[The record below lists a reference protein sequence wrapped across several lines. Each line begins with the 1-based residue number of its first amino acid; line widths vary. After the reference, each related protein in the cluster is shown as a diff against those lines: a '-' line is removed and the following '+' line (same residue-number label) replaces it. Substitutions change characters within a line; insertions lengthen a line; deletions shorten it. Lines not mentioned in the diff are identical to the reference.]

1 LGFRE
6 LAMCNGAAPGADDLD
21 LTDDAVELITD
32 RVSDV
37 LVLPFIPAAFQELFL
52 QQMVKIVLQQ
62 LGPDVPRAIH
72 TFAVRNENAFDEAGL
87 EGLVSEIVEQVEPGV
102 SLPLLDPEQKHLCV
116 TWVVRCVVAY
126 SLPGAAAMLLGAE
139 ASDCGVTVLRSG
151 VGSAAVILDKDK
163 RKALVMD
170 VETVLPGLP
179 FVSQRVQH
187 SAIEWCVD
195 TIAALL
201 TAAIPS
207 EIAATLVCFSDEELR
222 LLEDKLCEAAVDA
235 PTPLDLMMDRVTKEA
250 LVRAAIPRMFSLRFG
265 MVPASWP
272 LRRSGTGGFSQKHSV
287 LKRNMATLSK
297 TITRLSDCWPK
308 RRLWRSFRTRL
319 RTSPRYGSAG
329 ISCSPRRLDGPRR
342 RSRGVVLAR
351 TRCQPIMTALTDGTR
366 LSSKREFSYN
376 YLRSAL

>member
-1 LGFRE
+1 
-6 LAMCNGAAPGADDLD
+6 MCNGAAPGADDLD

-87 EGLVSEIVEQVEPGV
+87 VGLVSEIVEQVEPGV

-179 FVSQRVQH
+179 FVNQRVQH

-207 EIAATLVCFSDEELR
+207 EIATLVCFSDEELR

-250 LVRAAIPRMFSLRFG
+250 LVRAAIPRMFSLLYDASDGDVAAARHLRALHENHTELKRKLRLLEVTSRRKAKRLQG
-265 MVPASWP
+265 QLEAVEQKQKKICTKHPQLCERAWSSWP
-272 LRRSGTGGFSQKHSV
+272 PWGLAAAAAAAGGAAVKAGWLQK
-287 LKRNMATLSK
+287 
-297 TITRLSDCWPK
+297 
-308 RRLWRSFRTRL
+308 
-319 RTSPRYGSAG
+319 
-329 ISCSPRRLDGPRR
+329 
-342 RSRGVVLAR
+342 
-351 TRCQPIMTALTDGTR
+351 
-366 LSSKREFSYN
+366 
-376 YLRSAL
+376 